1 MRIPRLSALS
11 AAVLLTALTPAT
23 PTSAAH
29 HRAPAPAPTPT
40 ATTRYVPPAEPGDI
54 FVVIDFT
61 RVHGT
66 PQPIDVTANLGTR
79 RRDLVVATPY
89 QNCIETTP
97 AGIVLRVRHFT
108 SDTTPLTLT
117 TTGTI
122 VRGPYQG
129 EMPLEVLH
137 PCYQLVS

>member
-1 MRIPRLSALS
+1 MRIPRLSTAI
-11 AAVLLTALTPAT
+11 LLTVLTPAT
-23 PTSAAH
+23 PGIAAH
-29 HRAPAPAPTPT
+29 HRAPAPPPPAAPTH
-40 ATTRYVPPAEPGDI
+40 YVPPAEPGDI
-54 FVVIDFT
+54 FTVIDFT

-66 PQPIDVTANLGTR
+66 PQPIDVTAILGNR

-89 QNCIETTP
+89 QNCRDATP
-97 AGIVLRVRHFT
+97 AGIILRVRHFT
-108 SDTTPLTLT
+108 ADAAPFSLT

-129 EMPLEVLH
+129 ELPLEALH

>member
-1 MRIPRLSALS
+1 MRVSWLS
-11 AAVLLTALTPAT
+11 AAALLTVLTPAA
-23 PTSAAH
+23 AAH
-29 HRAPAPAPTPT
+29 HRTTAPPLTTTPN
-40 ATTRYVPPAEPGDI
+40 ATRYVPPAEPGDI
-54 FVVIDFT
+54 FTVIDFT

-66 PQPIDVTANLGTR
+66 SQPIDVTAILDNR

-89 QNCIETTP
+89 QNCRDATP

-122 VRGPYQG
+122 IRGPYQG

>member
-1 MRIPRLSALS
+1 MRLSRLSALS
-11 AAVLLTALTPAT
+11 AVVLVTALTPAL
-23 PTSAAH
+23 AAH

-66 PQPIDVTANLGTR
+66 PQPIDVTAILGNR

-108 SDTTPLTLT
+108 ADTTPLTLT

-122 VRGPYQG
+122 IRGPYQG